1 MSIQKKVIK
10 FEIIELK
17 TNDDVIKVLLES
29 NYWKKIGPIEI
40 LAIFSKPVME
50 MEDELS
56 LSQN

>member
-1 MSIQKKVIK
+1 MQ
-10 FEIIELK
+10 
-17 TNDDVIKVLLES
+17 VLIES

-40 LAIFSKPVME
+40 LAVFSKPVPQ